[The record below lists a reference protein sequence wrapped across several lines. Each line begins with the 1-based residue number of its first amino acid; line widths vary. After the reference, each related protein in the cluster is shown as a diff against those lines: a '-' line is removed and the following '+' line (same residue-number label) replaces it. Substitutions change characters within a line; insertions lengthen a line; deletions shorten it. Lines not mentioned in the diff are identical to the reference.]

1 MLIFGGLL
9 LPVCRLVCSFGQFL
23 QPGDVRGR
31 VQYGIY
37 CSPRVIYT
45 YCPRTAIYYIPPWYG
60 IYCAGGAFDT
70 PTQWDTN
77 SITIWRLCSTIH
89 FPAHNGEF
97 AERNP
102 QCCDLYRR
110 YPSDGEDCMLSTSR
124 IYSKCY
130 RDCKSQEC
138 D

>member
-70 PTQWDTN
+70 PTQWDT
-77 SITIWRLCSTIH
+77 
-89 FPAHNGEF
+89 
-97 AERNP
+97 
-102 QCCDLYRR
+102 
-110 YPSDGEDCMLSTSR
+110 R
-124 IYSKCY
+124 IVIGLLTVRSYDSVKY
-130 RDCKSQEC
+130 
-138 D
+138 

>member
-1 MLIFGGLL
+1 MLFCSRGQYCTMLIFGGLL

-70 PTQWDTN
+70 PTQWDTIMLRSKYRCIELLN
-77 SITIWRLCSTIH
+77 VSVEVAKYGKYSQIH
-89 FPAHNGEF
+89 TVHSLFV
-97 AERNP
+97 
-102 QCCDLYRR
+102 Y
-110 YPSDGEDCMLSTSR
+110 Y
-124 IYSKCY
+124 K
-130 RDCKSQEC
+130 K
-138 D
+138 